1 MPLKRLQLK
10 NFRVFQDNL
19 FTFSDRTNLILGEN
33 GSGKT
38 SILESISI
46 LLLGSSFRTK
56 ETKECI
62 NSSKNSFIITGKGT
76 LDNKEL
82 VLSVNNR
89 LNKRINSSR
98 KIEGASVKKE
108 DLYFLQIVMSKN
120 LRMIDGE
127 PEIRR
132 DYFHE
137 LMFHVKPTT
146 KKLYSDYQRALKQ
159 RNKCLK
165 KNLSK
170 SELSIWSKELAEL
183 GLALSLEQYGFF
195 KSFKKYN
202 IQCIE
207 DIVKSGEFTFLDN
220 LNVTFS
226 KGWERSKK
234 LEESFEDSLDKDK
247 AIGYTSKG
255 PHRMDITFQVNNKK
269 AASNLSRGQLK
280 ILILLIFLTNTKLIK
295 QITQRETLLM
305 IDDLGSELDIKNL
318 RSLIEQIILSENQ
331 IVLTGIEG
339 EEMHQSIKKLTNFT
353 QINL

>member
-1 MPLKRLQLK
+1 MPLQRLQLK
-10 NFRVFQDNL
+10 NFRLFQDNL

-46 LLLGSSFRTK
+46 LFLGSSFRTK

-62 NSSKNSFIITGKGT
+62 NSSKNSFSIIGKGT
-76 LDNKEL
+76 LENKEL
-82 VLSVNNR
+82 DLSVNNG
-89 LNKRINSSR
+89 LNIRVNSYR
-98 KIEGASVKKE
+98 KIEGAPVKKE
-108 DLYFLQIVMSKN
+108 DLYFLQIVMAKN

-137 LMFHVKPTT
+137 LMFHVKPAT
-146 KKLYSDYQRALKQ
+146 KKLYNDYQRALKQ

-165 KNLSK
+165 KTPAK
-170 SELSIWSKELAEL
+170 SELSIWSRELAEL
-183 GLALSLEQYGFF
+183 GLALSLEQYSFF
-195 KSFKKYN
+195 KSFKEYN
-202 IQCIE
+202 IQGIGE
-207 DIVKSGEFTFLDN
+207 IVKSGKFTFLDN
-220 LNVTFS
+220 FNITFT

-234 LEESFEDSLDKDK
+234 LQESFEDSLDKDK

-280 ILILLIFLTNTKLIK
+280 ILILLTFLSNLNLLDGLNS
-295 QITQRETLLM
+295 RESILL
-305 IDDLGSELDIKNL
+305 IDDLGSELDITNLTEILKEILRLKN
-318 RSLIEQIILSENQ
+318 QII
-331 IVLTGIEG
+331 LTGIEG
-339 EEMHQSIKKLTNFT
+339 EEMHASIKKLVNFT

>member
-1 MPLKRLQLK
+1 M
-10 NFRVFQDNL
+10 
-19 FTFSDRTNLILGEN
+19 
-33 GSGKT
+33 
-38 SILESISI
+38 ESISI

-62 NSSKNSFIITGKGT
+62 NSSKNSFSITGKGT

-82 VLSVNNR
+82 ALSVNNG
-89 LNKRINSSR
+89 LNKRVNSSR

-108 DLYFLQIVMSKN
+108 ELYFLQIVMSKN

-137 LMFHVKPTT
+137 LMFHVKPAT
-146 KKLYSDYQRALKQ
+146 KKLYIDYYRALKQ

-195 KSFKKYN
+195 KSFKQYN
-202 IQCIE
+202 IQGIE

-220 LNVTFS
+220 FNVTFS

-234 LEESFEDSLDKDK
+234 LEESFEDSLEKDK

-280 ILILLIFLTNTKLIK
+280 ILILLIFLTNIKLIK

>member
-10 NFRVFQDNL
+10 NFRLFQDNL

-46 LLLGSSFRTK
+46 LFLGTSFRTK

-62 NSSKNSFIITGKGT
+62 NTSKNSFSITGKGT

-82 VLSVNNR
+82 DLSVNNG
-89 LNKRINSSR
+89 LNIRINSYR
-98 KIEGASVKKE
+98 KVEGAPVKKE
-108 DLYFLQIVMSKN
+108 DLYFLQIVMAKN

-137 LMFHVKPTT
+137 LMFHVKPAT
-146 KKLYSDYQRALKQ
+146 KKLYNDYQRTLKQ

-165 KNLSK
+165 QNLAN
-170 SELSIWSKELAEL
+170 SELSIWSQKLAEL
-183 GLALSLEQYGFF
+183 GLALSLEQYSFF
-195 KSFKKYN
+195 KSFKEYN
-202 IQCIE
+202 IQSIDE
-207 DIVKSGEFTFLDN
+207 IVKSGKFNFLEN
-220 LNVTFS
+220 FNVTFS

-234 LEESFEDSLDKDK
+234 LQESFEDSLDKDK

-280 ILILLIFLTNTKLIK
+280 ILILLIFLINIKLIK
-295 QITQRETLLM
+295 KITQRETLLM
-305 IDDLGSELDIKNL
+305 IDDLGSELDVKNL

>member
-10 NFRVFQDNL
+10 NFRLFQDNL

-62 NSSKNSFIITGKGT
+62 NSSKNSFSITGKGT

-82 VLSVNNR
+82 ALSVNNG
-89 LNKRINSSR
+89 LNKRVNSSR

-108 DLYFLQIVMSKN
+108 ELYFLQIVMSKN

-183 GLALSLEQYGFF
+183 GLTLSLEQYRFF
-195 KSFKKYN
+195 KSFKKYT
-202 IQCIE
+202 IQGIE

-220 LNVTFS
+220 FNVTFS

-234 LEESFEDSLDKDK
+234 LEESFKDSLDKDK

-280 ILILLIFLTNTKLIK
+280 ILILLIFLTSIKLIK

-305 IDDLGSELDIKNL
+305 IDDLGSELDVKNL

>member
-1 MPLKRLQLK
+1 MPFKRLQLK
-10 NFRVFQDNL
+10 NFRLFQDNL

-62 NSSKNSFIITGKGT
+62 NSTKNSFSITGKGT

-82 VLSVNNR
+82 ALSVNNG
-89 LNKRINSSR
+89 LNKRVNSSR

-137 LMFHVKPTT
+137 LMFHVKPST
-146 KKLYSDYQRALKQ
+146 KKLYIDYQRALKQ

-195 KSFKKYN
+195 KPFKKYN
-202 IQCIE
+202 IQGIE

-220 LNVTFS
+220 FNVTFS

-280 ILILLIFLTNTKLIK
+280 ILILLIFLTNIKLIK

>member
-10 NFRVFQDNL
+10 NFRLFQDNL

-62 NSSKNSFIITGKGT
+62 NSSKNSFSITGKGT

-82 VLSVNNR
+82 ALSVNNG
-89 LNKRINSSR
+89 LNKRVNSSR

-108 DLYFLQIVMSKN
+108 ELYFLQIVMSKN

-137 LMFHVKPTT
+137 LMFHVKPAT
-146 KKLYSDYQRALKQ
+146 KKLYIDYQRALKQ

-195 KSFKKYN
+195 KSFKQYN
-202 IQCIE
+202 IQGIE

-220 LNVTFS
+220 FNVTFS

-234 LEESFEDSLDKDK
+234 LEESFEDSLEKDK

-280 ILILLIFLTNTKLIK
+280 ILILLIFLTNIKLIK

>member
-10 NFRVFQDNL
+10 NFRLFQDNL

-46 LLLGSSFRTK
+46 LFLGSSFRTK

-62 NSSKNSFIITGKGT
+62 NNSKNSFSISGKGT

-82 VLSVNNR
+82 DLSVNNG
-89 LNKRINSSR
+89 LNIRINSYR
-98 KIEGASVKKE
+98 KIEGISVKKE
-108 DLYFLQIVMSKN
+108 DLYFLQIVMAKN

-137 LMFHVKPTT
+137 LMFHVKPAT
-146 KKLYSDYQRALKQ
+146 KKLYNDYQRALKQ

-165 KNLSK
+165 QKLAK
-170 SELSIWSKELAEL
+170 SELSIWSQKLAEL
-183 GLALSLEQYGFF
+183 GLELSLEQYSFF
-195 KSFKKYN
+195 QSFKKYN
-202 IQCIE
+202 IQSIDE
-207 DIVKSGEFTFLDN
+207 IVKSGKFKFLDN
-220 LNVTFS
+220 FNVTFS

-234 LEESFEDSLDKDK
+234 LQESFEDSLDKDK

-280 ILILLIFLTNTKLIK
+280 ILILLIFLINIKLIK
-295 QITQRETLLM
+295 KITQRETLLM
-305 IDDLGSELDIKNL
+305 IDDLGSELDVKNL

>member
-1 MPLKRLQLK
+1 M
-10 NFRVFQDNL
+10 
-19 FTFSDRTNLILGEN
+19 
-33 GSGKT
+33 
-38 SILESISI
+38 ESISI
-46 LLLGSSFRTK
+46 LLLGNSFRTK

-62 NSSKNSFIITGKGT
+62 NSSKNSFSITGKGT

-82 VLSVNNR
+82 ALSVNNG
-89 LNKRINSSR
+89 LNKRVNSSR

-108 DLYFLQIVMSKN
+108 ELYFLQIVMSKN

-137 LMFHVKPTT
+137 LMFHVKPAT
-146 KKLYSDYQRALKQ
+146 KKLYIDYQRALKQ

-195 KSFKKYN
+195 KSFKQYN
-202 IQCIE
+202 IQGIE

-220 LNVTFS
+220 FNVTFS

-234 LEESFEDSLDKDK
+234 LEESFEDSLEKDK

-280 ILILLIFLTNTKLIK
+280 ILILLIFLTNIKLIK

>member
-10 NFRVFQDNL
+10 NFRLFQDNL

-62 NSSKNSFIITGKGT
+62 NSSKNSFSITGKGT

-82 VLSVNNR
+82 ALSVNNG
-89 LNKRINSSR
+89 LNKRVNSSR

-108 DLYFLQIVMSKN
+108 ELYFLQIVMSKN

-137 LMFHVKPTT
+137 LMFHVKPAT
-146 KKLYSDYQRALKQ
+146 KKLYIDYYRALKQ

-183 GLALSLEQYGFF
+183 GLTLSLEQYRFF
-195 KSFKKYN
+195 KSFKKYT
-202 IQCIE
+202 IQGIE

-220 LNVTFS
+220 FNVTFS

-234 LEESFEDSLDKDK
+234 LEESFEDSLEKDK

-280 ILILLIFLTNTKLIK
+280 ILILLIFLTNIKLIK

>member
-1 MPLKRLQLK
+1 MPLTRLQLK
-10 NFRVFQDNL
+10 NFRLFQDNL

-38 SILESISI
+38 SILESINI

-62 NSSKNSFIITGKGT
+62 NLSKNSFSITGKGT

-82 VLSVNNR
+82 TLLVKNG
-89 LNKRINSSR
+89 LNIRIHSSR
-98 KIEGASVKKE
+98 KIEGTSAKKQ
-108 DLYFLQIVMSKN
+108 DLYFLQTVTAKN

-127 PEIRR
+127 PDIRR

-165 KNLSK
+165 RNLAK
-170 SELSIWSKELAEL
+170 SELSTWSKELAEL
-183 GLALSLEQYGFF
+183 GLALSLEQYSFF
-195 KSFKKYN
+195 KHFKEYN
-202 IQCIE
+202 IQGIE
-207 DIVKSGEFTFLDN
+207 EIVKSGKFTFLDN
-220 LNVTFS
+220 FNVTFS

-234 LEESFEDSLDKDK
+234 LEESFKDSLDKDK
-247 AIGYTSKG
+247 SIGYTSKG
-255 PHRMDITFQVNNKK
+255 PHRMDINFQINNKK

-280 ILILLIFLTNTKLIK
+280 ILILLIFLTNTKLVK
-295 QITQRETLLM
+295 KITKRETLLM
-305 IDDLGSELDIKNL
+305 VDDLGSELDVKNL

>member
-10 NFRVFQDNL
+10 NFRLFQDNL

-62 NSSKNSFIITGKGT
+62 NSSKNSFSITGKGT

-82 VLSVNNR
+82 ALSVNNG
-89 LNKRINSSR
+89 LNKRVNSSR

-108 DLYFLQIVMSKN
+108 ELYFLQIVMSKN

-137 LMFHVKPTT
+137 LMFHVKPAT
-146 KKLYSDYQRALKQ
+146 KKLYIDYQRALKQ

-195 KSFKKYN
+195 KSFKQYN
-202 IQCIE
+202 IQGIE
-207 DIVKSGEFTFLDN
+207 DIVKCGEFTFLDN
-220 LNVTFS
+220 FNVTFS

-234 LEESFEDSLDKDK
+234 LEESFEDSLEKDK

-280 ILILLIFLTNTKLIK
+280 ILILLIFLTNIKMIK

>member
-1 MPLKRLQLK
+1 MPLQRLQLK
-10 NFRVFQDNL
+10 NFRLFQDNL
-19 FTFSDRTNLILGEN
+19 FTFSDKTNLILGEN

-38 SILESISI
+38 SILESITI
-46 LLLGSSFRTK
+46 LFLGSSFRTK

-62 NSSKNSFIITGKGT
+62 NFSKNSFSIRGKGT
-76 LDNKEL
+76 LDSNEL
-82 VLSVNNR
+82 ELSVKNG

-98 KIEGASVKKE
+98 KIDGAPVKKE
-108 DLYFLQIVMSKN
+108 DLYFLQIVMAKN
-120 LRMIDGE
+120 LRMIEGE

-165 KNLSK
+165 KNLNK

-183 GLALSLEQYGFF
+183 GLALSLEQYSFF

-202 IQCIE
+202 IQSIE
-207 DIVKSGEFTFLDN
+207 EIVKSGKFSFLDN

-234 LEESFEDSLDKDK
+234 LQESFRDSLDKDR

-269 AASNLSRGQLK
+269 ASSNLSRGQLK
-280 ILILLIFLTNTKLIK
+280 ILILLIFLTNIKLIK

-305 IDDLGSELDIKNL
+305 IDDLGSELDVKNL

>member
-1 MPLKRLQLK
+1 MPLSRLQLK
-10 NFRVFQDNL
+10 NFRLFQDNL
-19 FTFSDRTNLILGEN
+19 FTFSNRTNLILGEN

-46 LLLGSSFRTK
+46 LLLGNSFRTK

-62 NSSKNSFIITGKGT
+62 NSSKDSFSITGKGT
-76 LDNKEL
+76 LDSKEL
-82 VLSVNNR
+82 KLSVNNG
-89 LNKRINSSR
+89 LNIRINSSR

-108 DLYFLQIVMSKN
+108 DLYFLQIVMAKN

-127 PEIRR
+127 PDIRR

-146 KKLYSDYQRALKQ
+146 KKLYNDYQRALKQ

-165 KNLSK
+165 KNLAE
-170 SELSIWSKELAEL
+170 SELLTWSKELAEL
-183 GLALSLEQYGFF
+183 GLALSLEQYSFF
-195 KSFKKYN
+195 KSFKEFN
-202 IQCIE
+202 ILGIE
-207 DIVKSGEFTFLDN
+207 EIVKSGNFTFLDN
-220 LNVTFS
+220 FNVTFS

-247 AIGYTSKG
+247 AIGYTSTG
-255 PHRMDITFQVNNKK
+255 PHRMDINFQINNKK

-280 ILILLIFLTNTKLIK
+280 VLILLIFLTNNKLIR
-295 QITQRETLLM
+295 QITKRETLLM

-318 RSLIEQIILSENQ
+318 RSLLAQIILSENQ
-331 IVLTGIEG
+331 ILLTGIEG

>member
-10 NFRVFQDNL
+10 NFRLFHDNL

-46 LLLGSSFRTK
+46 LFLGSSFRTK

-62 NSSKNSFIITGKGT
+62 NTSKNSFSITGKGT

-82 VLSVNNR
+82 DLSVNNG
-89 LNKRINSSR
+89 LNIRINSYR

-108 DLYFLQIVMSKN
+108 DLYFLQIVMAKN

-137 LMFHVKPTT
+137 LMFHVKPAT
-146 KKLYSDYQRALKQ
+146 KKLYNDYQRALKQ

-165 KNLSK
+165 QKLAK
-170 SELSIWSKELAEL
+170 SELSIWSKKLAEL
-183 GLALSLEQYGFF
+183 GLELSLEQYSFF
-195 KSFKKYN
+195 QSFKKYN
-202 IQCIE
+202 IQSIDE
-207 DIVKSGEFTFLDN
+207 IVKSGKFNFLDN
-220 LNVTFS
+220 FNVTFS

-234 LEESFEDSLDKDK
+234 LQESFEDSLDKDK
-247 AIGYTSKG
+247 AY
-255 PHRMDITFQVNNKK
+255 
-269 AASNLSRGQLK
+269 
-280 ILILLIFLTNTKLIK
+280 
-295 QITQRETLLM
+295 
-305 IDDLGSELDIKNL
+305 
-318 RSLIEQIILSENQ
+318 
-331 IVLTGIEG
+331 
-339 EEMHQSIKKLTNFT
+339 
-353 QINL
+353 

>member
-10 NFRVFQDNL
+10 NFRLFQDNL

-62 NSSKNSFIITGKGT
+62 NSSKNSFSITGKGT

-82 VLSVNNR
+82 ALSVNNG
-89 LNKRINSSR
+89 LNKRVNSSR

-108 DLYFLQIVMSKN
+108 ELYFLQIVMSKN

-137 LMFHVKPTT
+137 LMFHVKPAT
-146 KKLYSDYQRALKQ
+146 KKLYIDYYRALKQ

-195 KSFKKYN
+195 KSFKQYN
-202 IQCIE
+202 IQGIE

-220 LNVTFS
+220 FNVTFS

-234 LEESFEDSLDKDK
+234 LEESFEDSLEKDK

-280 ILILLIFLTNTKLIK
+280 ILILLIFLTNIKLIK